1 VDYSVMCPNCMHTI
15 SIDTL
20 SFEIAYP
27 LDYENRIKKFF
38 SDNCRKCGETI
49 DIKRMAGRSRIP
61 EAALSR
67 NNNVR

>member
-1 VDYSVMCPNCMHTI
+1 VYYSIMCPSCLHTI
-15 SIDTL
+15 TIETR

-49 DIKRMAGRSRIP
+49 DIKPMKVRSRNH
-61 EAALSR
+61 EAELFKR
-67 NNNVR
+67 Y